1 MTNRHHF
8 GSRGEAWV
16 ALQVTLFALFLLAP
30 RVGPD
35 WPAPTALRIAGS
47 IAVLGGIAILGAS
60 VVALGKSLTPFPR
73 PLPTA
78 ELVTSGVY
86 RLVRHP
92 IYFGILLAALGV
104 SLWSMSPLR
113 LALTVVL
120 AVFFDRKASRE
131 EEWLLERYPAYP
143 AYRSR
148 VSKLLPYL
156 Y

>member
-1 MTNRHHF
+1 MTDRPQF

-16 ALQVTLFALFLLAP
+16 AFQVALFALFLLAP
-30 RVGPD
+30 RVGPE
-35 WPAPTALRIAGS
+35 WPAPTAFRIVGAS
-47 IAVLGGIAILGAS
+47 AMLGGIAMLGAS
-60 VVALGKSLTPFPR
+60 VFALGKSLTPFPR

-78 ELVTSGVY
+78 ELVTKGAY

-104 SLWSMSPLR
+104 SLWSTSPLR
-113 LALTVVL
+113 LALTLVL

-131 EEWLLERYPAYP
+131 EQWLLERYPTYP
-143 AYRSR
+143 AYQAKVR
-148 VSKLLPYL
+148 KLLPYI